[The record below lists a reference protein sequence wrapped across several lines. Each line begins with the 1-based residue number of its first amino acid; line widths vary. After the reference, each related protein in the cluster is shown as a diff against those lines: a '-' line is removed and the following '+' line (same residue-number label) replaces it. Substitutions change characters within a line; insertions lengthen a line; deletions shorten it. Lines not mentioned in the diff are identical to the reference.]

1 MLKEEKRYQFRERM
15 REIHKKDIRDLS
27 VQKNSDDF
35 EFADNMSICLP
46 KGYDEVI
53 YTAAK
58 DFVDFLAVSMKVSA
72 KIEEENEKSDLCL
85 KLDDKLSEDYVITFS
100 DKASVSG
107 KNSRALSQALYCL
120 EDKMKI
126 RHAPYIKKEEIKHTF
141 MFSPRMV
148 HSGYALDE
156 FPDEHLSQIAHAG
169 MDAILLFVKDVN
181 YTTSGFLDFNE
192 LIGRAAK
199 YGIDVY
205 AYSYLKSEKHPEDE
219 GAEEF
224 YDNLYGRLFRECPGF
239 RGVILVGESVGFPS
253 RDDHVAPRNE
263 RIGKDGI
270 PHGKPR
276 AGFWPC
282 YDFPQWLDMVK
293 KSIYKYKAD
302 ADIVFWTY
310 NWGYV
315 NEEDR
320 IKLIEALPTDIS
332 LMATFE
338 MFESYPKGK
347 ITQTCA
353 DYTLAFEG
361 PGKYFT
367 SEAIA
372 AARRGIRLYTMA
384 NTGGMTWDIG
394 TIPYEPFPNQ
404 WMRRHAGMRKAYKD
418 WGLCGV
424 MDSHHFGFYPSF
436 IGDLAKQNF
445 ILENDDLDKNLT
457 DVLESR
463 FGGDIGKIKEALSLW
478 SEAIRNYTPTDADQ
492 YGAFRVGPAYPLC
505 LIKDVKPPSE
515 PFAHFGNRI
524 MSVSYPTDWSP
535 TTNIPS
541 GRGMLPS
548 LRVKEEIKL
557 LSKMLSLMEEG
568 IEILSTVE
576 NPCDELLYLINLG
589 KYIACCTKTGIHA
602 KKWYMTVS
610 KLRSEFDSGD
620 EVHRLLKEAK
630 ILLLEEKENAES
642 AIELVERDS
651 RLGYEPSM
659 DYMADK
665 NNILW
670 KLRHLQYVLEYEL
683 KFYENAA
690 DDKWWN
696 K

>member
-1 MLKEEKRYQFRERM
+1 MLKKERKYEFRRRM
-15 REIHKKDIRDLS
+15 REVHKAGLRSAGVL
-27 VQKNSDDF
+27 KNECDF
-35 EFADNMSICLP
+35 EFVDNVSICLP
-46 KGYDEVI
+46 QNFDEVI
-53 YTAAK
+53 YNAAK
-58 DFVDFLAVSMKVSA
+58 DFADYLFVSMGVTAAVCKDCC
-72 KIEEENEKSDLCL
+72 KENNLVL
-85 KLDDKLSEDYVITFS
+85 QLDENLDADYVITFS
-100 DKASVSG
+100 EGINVLG
-107 KNSRALSQALYCL
+107 KNTRALAQALYCL
-120 EDKMKI
+120 EDKMNI
-126 RHAPYIKKEEIKHTF
+126 RKAPYIEKKEIKHTF

-156 FPDEHLSQIAHAG
+156 FPDEHLAQIAHAG
-169 MDAILLFVKDVN
+169 MDSILLFVKDVN
-181 YTTSGFLDFNE
+181 FTTSGFLDFNE

-253 RDDHVAPRNE
+253 KDTHVSPRNE

-293 KSIYKYKAD
+293 KSIYKYKKD

-338 MFESYPKGK
+338 MFESYPQGK

-372 AARRGIRLYTMA
+372 AKKKGIRLYTMA

-394 TIPYEPFPNQ
+394 TIPYEPFPYQ
-404 WMRRHAGMRKAYKD
+404 WMRRHEGMRKAYKQ

-445 ILENDDLDKNLT
+445 ILENDNLEENLER
-457 DVLESR
+457 VLESR
-463 FGGDIGKIKEALSLW
+463 FGKDVEKIKEALGLW
-478 SEAIRNYTPTDADQ
+478 SEGIRHYTPTDADQ

-535 TTNIPS
+535 TTNIPT

-548 LRVKEEIKL
+548 LRVTEEIKL
-557 LSKMLSLMEEG
+557 LQKMHDLIISGIIILEG
-568 IEILSTVE
+568 IK
-576 NPCDELLYLINLG
+576 NPSEELLRLINLG

-602 KKWYMTVS
+602 KKWYMAVS
-610 KLRSEFDSGD
+610 KLRSEFDGGNIKA
-620 EVHRLLKEAK
+620 LLSDVKQLLQKER
-630 ILLLEEKENAES
+630 ENAES
-642 AIELVERDS
+642 AIELVEKDS

-665 NNILW
+665 EHIMW
-670 KLRHLQYVLEYEL
+670 KLRHLKYVEEFEA
-683 KFYENAA
+683 KCYENAS
-690 DDKWWN
+690 DDKWKN
-696 K
+696 